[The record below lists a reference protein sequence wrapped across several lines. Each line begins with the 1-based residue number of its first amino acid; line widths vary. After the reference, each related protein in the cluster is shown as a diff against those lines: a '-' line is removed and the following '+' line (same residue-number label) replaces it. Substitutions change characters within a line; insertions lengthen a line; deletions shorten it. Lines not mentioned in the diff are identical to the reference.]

1 MSIISSF
8 QEGYR
13 RAYNDIDGSPVEAG
27 PEINN
32 QLPAFADSWQETMES
47 LQPVNPDKVE
57 QMQAYIDTVAAIITN
72 LEQELATAK
81 AYLPDDALKDLIGD
95 TAFNQLA
102 DGDAKNEV
110 RAQVLAGKVMELL
123 VDPSDP
129 ANPLNDDAL
138 KYFSGNFN
146 PTTATAGTKEVHKKF
161 LEKLG
166 RSETDVNFSNLGT
179 SGSPDKPKFVQTDT
193 TPDPWDGK
201 VTADQLK
208 GAADLQSKIQDPTAS
223 ADIFPNNAIRFN
235 LFTDFTA
242 IGPSPS
248 DDEKVRRHLAVVHTA
263 RKLALIDAVQDPD
276 SQILP
281 PDRPENE
288 SVAQMYDIL
297 EPLALDRQLPQPAV
311 AKQIHDEY
319 KAAIDAEIRASGF
332 NPSRLGDDYNSIF
345 TLIKNTLES
354 NDSSTDSIIQAYTA
368 LSMHPE
374 VPQPV
379 RNLADAAYKALLVH
393 RLRSLEGGEEL
404 AQALQTNN
412 LRTLD
417 LHIPAHMA
425 LARYISAINETR
437 KAINEIDSDSS
448 YDDRLK
454 KKAIASL
461 LESMVVS
468 GDILPETQES
478 ILTDIDNVLGEYITD
493 DNERS
498 AVAEL
503 IAGANQSLLTSGALT
518 DRGESIFSTIF
529 RKTLQRAKGMVPFM
543 LAMQGAGLL
552 GLALGTGGIPII
564 PGLLA
569 FTGYGVWKVI
579 TDPSKKLWSKD
590 GLVGVFEPFGKM
602 LAGVWQGVSVL
613 LSPDRSFSEKRDV
626 LLGMLGTASWGVL
639 AMFGMISP
647 GAAVFSAI
655 AGGIA
660 TEVYIEKVLGAK
672 ADKARANLAISL
684 IEMADYVQDTTEVKY
699 IDENGT
705 EQTAT
710 NIRMP
715 VVIRS
720 LEHFVRELSRRTN
733 KDVPLDKITVV
744 IQQLLDDLKSE
755 ISTPGIDARE
765 KKQKQRRYRHFAILL
780 AVASDLFDKDTG
792 KLLKLVRSSQVLVQ
806 YTDAATNVMAGVI
819 LGTGFT
825 SMVSTLHHA
834 SGTDTTHQQNTSKT
848 ASGSSAT
855 PNAKALTPATS
866 GTQTNPAGTNHHWYH
881 PAWLDNLHWPFGKQH
896 TATSVNTTSPNH
908 PIQQALDQ
916 GSFRM
921 PPEWINWAKLHGWR
935 STSPHASIFVNHQGG
950 NWGDFQGQA
959 LRLMQ
964 HTGITP
970 QQFNSPQG
978 AHMFNVLTTH
988 IASGQNVDPS
998 YAQSLYRSLF
1008 AQ

>member
-425 LARYISAINETR
+425 LAQYITFVEFNQNAI
-437 KAINEIDSDSS
+437 KQVSSSSS
-448 YDDRLK
+448 YNKADKEKLITKRLAAIVSDE
-454 KKAIASL
+454 KA
-461 LESMVVS
+461 
-468 GDILPETQES
+468 LPETQES

-493 DNERS
+493 DNAHR
-498 AVAEL
+498 AVAKL
-503 IAGANQSLLTSGALT
+503 IAGANRTFLT
-518 DRGESIFSTIF
+518 DEVLTDHGEDVFATIF
-529 RKTLQRAKGMVPFM
+529 RKTLQRVKGMLPFM

-552 GLALGTGGIPII
+552 GLGLGTGGIPIV

-569 FTGYGVWKVI
+569 FVVVGGVVRVI
-579 TDPSKKLWSKD
+579 RDPEQKFFSTD
-590 GLVGVFEPFGKM
+590 GLQEAFLRPFTRMLSGVGHGLKTLF
-602 LAGVWQGVSVL
+602 
-613 LSPDRSFSEKRDV
+613 SPNTSFAEKRDV
-626 LLGMLGTASWGVL
+626 LTGMLFTATPGAL
-639 AMFGMISP
+639 AIFGIMSP
-647 GAAVFSAI
+647 GVAVAASI
-655 AGGIA
+655 AGGIV
-660 TEVYIEKVLGAK
+660 TETYIEKQLGSK
-672 ADKARANLAISL
+672 ADAARAKLASQLVEAATYINDISEIPYMDEDGQPQTARDVNTQSIANMMNGLLQEMMATEDKKDKKDEKDDRVDRVDSRLLISRIQQRLRNLKDEIDKASTDREREQKRIQYRQYAIMESIL
-684 IEMADYVQDTTEVKY
+684 HGLY
-699 IDENGT
+699 DENNGRL
-705 EQTAT
+705 AK
-710 NIRMP
+710 
-715 VVIRS
+715 VADS
-720 LEHFVRELSRRTN
+720 LNELYKYTN
-733 KDVPLDKITVV
+733 KGV
-744 IQQLLDDLKSE
+744 
-755 ISTPGIDARE
+755 
-765 KKQKQRRYRHFAILL
+765 
-780 AVASDLFDKDTG
+780 
-792 KLLKLVRSSQVLVQ
+792 
-806 YTDAATNVMAGVI
+806 NMMAGVI
-819 LGTGFT
+819 LGTFMT
-825 SMVSTLHHA
+825 SLVSLTHRKQADTDHSK
-834 SGTDTTHQQNTSKT
+834 SGKT
-848 ASGSSAT
+848 AHPT
-855 PNAKALTPATS
+855 NQPLPNDVSDSTVT
-866 GTQTNPAGTNHHWYH
+866 
-881 PAWLDNLHWPFGKQH
+881 
-896 TATSVNTTSPNH
+896 TSVNTTSPNH

-921 PPEWINWAKLHGWR
+921 PPEWINWAKQHGWR
-935 STSPHASIFVNHQGG
+935 SASPHANIFVNHQGG

-970 QQFNSPQG
+970 QQFNSQQG
-978 AHMFNVLTTH
+978 AHMFNVLTSL
-988 IASGQNVDPS
+988 IADGQHVDAS
-998 YAQSLYRSLF
+998 YTQGLYESLF
-1008 AQ
+1008 V